1 MITPRKAAYEL
12 YYAKKIASWLGEAKT
27 QKIAQS
33 LRGEVGLLLIGYSA
47 INNKIVTKLGT

>member
-1 MITPRKAAYEL
+1 MLTPRKAAYEL

-33 LRGEVGLLLIGYSA
+33 LRGEDGLLHLGSTA
-47 INNKIVTKLGT
+47 ISNKIVTQLDT

>member
-1 MITPRKAAYEL
+1 MLTPRKAAYEL

-33 LRGEVGLLLIGYSA
+33 LRGEDGLLLIGYPQS
-47 INNKIVTKLGT
+47 VTR

>member
-1 MITPRKAAYEL
+1 MLTPRKAAYEL

-33 LRGEVGLLLIGYSA
+33 LRGEVGLLLIG
-47 INNKIVTKLGT
+47 